1 MAISIVMMAVMKR
14 HAILC
19 KWFLDAIA
27 NLDLSTGV
35 KISLWPLTLI
45 SCTWCTVPFI
55 IIFRCYRGFK
65 TFGLVKSKDDLMK
78 MINYCI
84 FQVCKWLV
92 SVCRWSLH
100 SWELEMWW
108 SSWLHG
114 WWQFWRGWL
123 SWGLWTS
130 WNNLQSQRISVRLSE
145 NSVDWKICCISRFI
159 WLQWTPSVVFGQLYS
174 VLLNWLIDFP
184 WVAICHWGNG
194 FSKKE
199 L

>member
-1 MAISIVMMAVMKR
+1 M
-14 HAILC
+14 
-19 KWFLDAIA
+19 
-27 NLDLSTGV
+27 
-35 KISLWPLTLI
+35 
-45 SCTWCTVPFI
+45 
-55 IIFRCYRGFK
+55 
-65 TFGLVKSKDDLMK
+65 
-78 MINYCI
+78 
-84 FQVCKWLV
+84 CKWLV

-100 SWELEMWW
+100 SWELAMWW

-130 WNNLQSQRISVRLSE
+130 WNNLQSQRISVRLTK
-145 NSVDWKICCISRFI
+145 NSVWKICCISRFI
-159 WLQWTPSVVFGQLYS
+159 WLQWTPKLYS

-199 L
+199 LQLKMFSCGWKVVSNFPIINLNFSDALMVCVFLTRGSVMGRAIVTWQQPMDLQRMKTQPRVGLNSMDPRVPSTRVQMVSVFYMGEFMIL